1 MPATL
6 ELQASPLNIGIN
18 EQCAISA
25 TVRDAAGNL
34 VKNQVIDFSAVDIT
48 GGTLSAGQAV
58 TGSAGQAQ
66 TFYTSSTV
74 TSAAEGVRIDATV
87 QGAAVTD
94 FVLLTVAQREQFL
107 SIGTGNEISEPNS
120 VQFRV
125 EYAIQVTDSQ
135 GNGVPGATVQV
146 AVLSDF
152 YMNGFRSFP
161 LGGSSWTTTT
171 AVCADEDVN
180 RNGILD
186 AGEDFN
192 SSGRLEA
199 NNIATVSAQGTGGGT
214 LVTDQNGFGFVD
226 LFYPQEYAYYA
237 QVTLQATVGDVSGTE
252 FAEALSFELTGTAS
266 NFNNQNISPPGP
278 ISPFGDGSLFPTCA
292 DTL

>member
-214 LVTDQNGFGFVD
+214 DEQRRPPL
-226 LFYPQEYAYYA
+226 LCA
-237 QVTLQATVGDVSGTE
+237 QPPS
-252 FAEALSFELTGTAS
+252 AERRVCAGRIRTGPGRTPGHARYRYLSRSRAPPRSRAS
-266 NFNNQNISPPGP
+266 VIR
-278 ISPFGDGSLFPTCA
+278 L
-292 DTL
+292 